1 MSGKAM
7 SNTGSGHLSAL
18 DGLRGAMAYWVL
30 MGHAF
35 WHSKMVKIPII
46 SSPKYAVEGF
56 MLLSG
61 FLMTWH
67 YVRRETQEP
76 WTDWRTW
83 TSFYVR
89 RYFRISPLYYL
100 LLIPAYLLLPLY
112 RVWRYSANG
121 DMGMLTPVSWAHVL
135 AHLSYIYGLIP
146 QYHASMPIPDWS
158 ISLEMQFYL
167 VFPFLMLLVL
177 RFGWTAVSLLC
188 GAIWVVANLPQLGY
202 AARFDLPSPLVLS
215 LIWFAI
221 GMVWAG
227 EYARKGAIPTR
238 ALLVGLLLVF
248 VTWDLH
254 GILLGL
260 GIGFVLFTRAEVAW
274 VGAIAVWTRGL
285 LSSRVAVFMADASY
299 SVYLVHLLILRPV
312 AFEINSRL
320 HFSENLKGILI
331 LVITTVLSYTAAV
344 VLHPLEEAGITVG
357 RKLAKQIRGV
367 GSSAMVANE
376 TKLAAK

>member
-1 MSGKAM
+1 MSEATTNKPE
-7 SNTGSGHLSAL
+7 SGHLSAL

-67 YVRRETQEP
+67 YVRRANQEP

-100 LLIPAYLLLPLY
+100 LLVPAYLLLPFY
-112 RVWRYSANG
+112 RIWRYPGGG
-121 DMGMLTPVSWAHVL
+121 DIGMLTPVNWQHVV
-135 AHLSYIYGLIP
+135 AHLTYLYGLIP
-146 QYHASMPIPDWS
+146 KYHASTAIPDWS

-167 VFPFLMLLVL
+167 AFPFLMLLVL

-188 GAIWVVANLPQLGY
+188 GAVWFVANLPQLGF
-202 AARFDLPSPLVLS
+202 APLFDLPSPLCLS
-215 LIWFAI
+215 LIWFTI

-227 EYARKGAIPTR
+227 EYARSGKIPAR
-238 ALLVGLLLVF
+238 ALIVGLLLVLA
-248 VTWDLH
+248 TWDLH
-254 GILLGL
+254 GILLGF
-260 GIGFVLFTRAEVAW
+260 GIAFVLFTRADLPVIGGLARRSR
-274 VGAIAVWTRGL
+274 TL

-299 SVYLVHLLILRPV
+299 AIYLVHLLILRPV

-320 HFSENLKGILI
+320 HFSENLKGCLI
-331 LVITTVLSYTAAV
+331 LAVTTVLSYVAAV
-344 VLHPLEEAGITVG
+344 GLRPLEEAGISIG
-357 RKLAKQIRGV
+357 RRLAKKIRSIGNEVIV
-367 GSSAMVANE
+367 GAAHKV
-376 TKLAAK
+376 AAK